1 MKIPRLIVSLGNPLN
16 LSLLIG
22 IAIVGAIY
30 FYYVNINNPHRR
42 INIFRRNRF
51 GFNNN
56 RLMALFVELDPN
68 PLLQFNLNGKIT
80 FSNTAGF
87 NMSHNNEIVGLSV
100 NTVFNELPDFDFK
113 DFILNGKSY
122 QCSVQIKDNYYN
134 LMLIGVPEIGLGKIF
149 CVNTTEQKRI
159 EEELIQSRKNLRN
172 LSNHIQKLQEEE
184 KQKISRELH
193 DGIGQILTSIKLNIE
208 AIVSESTDY
217 EGKRERFRDIS
228 KLVETAITETKE
240 MSYQLKPRILDDF
253 GLVPSLNTLCKEV
266 SKKSGISG
274 NFKSFKLNGRLSPEI
289 ETVLFR
295 IAQEG
300 LNNIV
305 KHSHAKEFNIQLF
318 KHPGFIRL
326 MIEDDGVG
334 FEMDKIYTDESK
346 QKCMGLININ
356 ERALSING
364 KVTID
369 SQKEAGTD
377 IIVEIPLEE
386 ENA

>member
-1 MKIPRLIVSLGNPLN
+1 
-16 LSLLIG
+16 LLIG
-22 IAIVGAIY
+22 ITIIGAIY
-30 FYYVNINNPHRR
+30 FYYVNINTSHRR
-42 INIFRRNRF
+42 INIFKKNRF

-68 PLLQFNLNGKIT
+68 PLFQFNLNGKIT
-80 FSNTAGF
+80 FSNSAGF
-87 NMSHNNEIVGLSV
+87 NMNHNNEIVGLPV
-100 NTVFNELPDFDFK
+100 NTLFNELPDFDFK

-134 LMLIGVPEIGLGKIF
+134 LKLIGVPEIGLGKIF

-159 EEELIQSRKNLRN
+159 EEELILSRTNLRN

-193 DGIGQILTSIKLNIE
+193 DGIGQILTSIRLNIE

-228 KLVETAITETKE
+228 KLVDTAITETKE

-274 NFKSFKLNGRLSPEI
+274 NFKSFKLEDRLSPEI

-334 FEMDKIYTDESK
+334 FEMDKIHTDESK

-356 ERALSING
+356 ERAISING

-369 SQKEAGTD
+369 SQNGAGTD